1 MCIVAVISS
10 THEGHLITCSHA
22 AGIGLGSFAEVVNT
36 FCICFHCIV
45 TENKSEIVCGISGI
59 SKVAQRS

>member
-1 MCIVAVISS
+1 MCIVAVILS

-36 FCICFHCIV
+36 PFVYVFTALLLKI
-45 TENKSEIVCGISGI
+45 
-59 SKVAQRS
+59 KVK